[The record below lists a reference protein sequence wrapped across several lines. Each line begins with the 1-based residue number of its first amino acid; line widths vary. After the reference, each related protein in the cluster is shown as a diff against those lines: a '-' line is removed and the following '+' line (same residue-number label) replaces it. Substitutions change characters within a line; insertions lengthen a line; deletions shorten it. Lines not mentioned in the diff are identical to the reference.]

1 MINGYRNDEGYKEYL
16 NPVDDELPNEYGDV
30 EPSGFETTFIQ
41 NEIFMRL
48 SDVNVTHKDN
58 ITGRFT
64 NVAEHT
70 DRYGN
75 IEADYDLFSQNYSN
89 FKIGDI
95 IIGLDSNTVGIILP
109 YDYTYNTLPNLDLI
123 TLGLGAYLMNK
134 TIFDSGSFFEKYTS
148 ISNTDTKWREK
159 SKNFIK
165 NINSWQIEK
174 NKTSRGFYI
183 FFLHYTQ

>member
-1 MINGYRNDEGYKEYL
+1 M
-16 NPVDDELPNEYGDV
+16 DV
-30 EPSGFETTFIQ
+30 ESSGFETTFIQ

-64 NVAEHT
+64 NVAEFT

-123 TLGLGAYLMNK
+123 TLGLGAFN
-134 TIFDSGSFFEKYTS
+134 EQ
-148 ISNTDTKWREK
+148 N
-159 SKNFIK
+159 
-165 NINSWQIEK
+165 NI
-174 NKTSRGFYI
+174 
-183 FFLHYTQ
+183 